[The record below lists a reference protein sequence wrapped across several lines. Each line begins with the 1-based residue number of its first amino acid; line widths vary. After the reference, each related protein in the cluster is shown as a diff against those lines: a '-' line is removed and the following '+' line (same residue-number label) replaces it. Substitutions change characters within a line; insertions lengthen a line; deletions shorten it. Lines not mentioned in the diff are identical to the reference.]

1 MPTAEPAE
9 GESIVIEGT
18 TSGIDATWAEGS
30 TVAVYTLTGVK
41 VGTARIEGQAVNLTG
56 YPQGVYIVGGRKV
69 VKAAR

>member
-1 MPTAEPAE
+1 M
-9 GESIVIEGT
+9 
-18 TSGIDATWAEGS
+18 
-30 TVAVYTLTGVK
+30 GVK